1 MGDVSVAETS
11 SNGASSTSKRAR
23 LGADSNGQANGGHG
37 NKVTVV
43 LGAQGGDEGKGK
55 VVDLLAVDAD
65 IVARC
70 QVHNHS
76 LSALSFFFKPL
87 VSTEVYPCVLT
98 E

>member
-43 LGAQGGDEGKGK
+43 LGAQWGDEGKGK

-76 LSALSFFFKPL
+76 LSALSFFCL
-87 VSTEVYPCVLT
+87 ANLDYPGRQ
-98 E
+98 